1 MKVYKAINAVQ
12 SELAILGIT
21 KNRRNQQGSGYNFRG
36 IDGAVA
42 PWV

>member
-21 KNRRNQQGSGYNFRG
+21 
-36 IDGAVA
+36 
-42 PWV
+42 